1 MTGLT
6 LISIREISPRIGV
19 DSLVGV
25 KEKEVSSICD
35 FGDNP

>member
-6 LISIREISPRIGV
+6 LISIREINPVIGV

-25 KEKEVSSICD
+25 KDKEVSSICD
-35 FGDNP
+35 IGR